1 MISPLEKSQS
11 VSHNASKSC
20 RNFTGDQLRKN
31 SFIVLVPE
39 RQSCL
44 GGRQLGER
52 GHDRLADRLV
62 AQVRLQVE
70 PEVSSAATRR
80 QSVPAGHRNVLPAD
94 QRQLAEAVEDR
105 SARIRSADERNVRPG
120 RQLLRVP
127 RQTILKVWMSCLFR
141 LPSENFSADC
151 IFWLIWWFHLVEALL
166 LLRKTGCYRIL
177 SSIVSTSIL
186 NT

>member
-39 RQSCL
+39 RQSC
-44 GGRQLGER
+44 GER

-127 RQTILKVWMSCLFR
+127 RQTILKV
-141 LPSENFSADC
+141 
-151 IFWLIWWFHLVEALL
+151 
-166 LLRKTGCYRIL
+166 
-177 SSIVSTSIL
+177 
-186 NT
+186 